1 MASYKPVAAA
11 LRVLEVLAAVNR
23 LNRKASVAEIHR
35 RTGIDKATIVRMLET
50 LAHAGYLVR
59 EPDQAIYQVT
69 GKALSLSTAFDRH
82 TVFGTIIAPLMAEF
96 RLAVGWPS
104 DVALFD
110 TDAMLV
116 VQSSREGETFSFNRS
131 PGFRAPMLGTSLG
144 LAYLA
149 FCPPAERAAILA
161 RLSGNTADTAP
172 WAKLAHDPARV
183 ARRLEEV
190 RTRGYA
196 TMDESYSR
204 LEYEGRIASIG
215 VPIMTERE
223 LFASINVIY
232 LTSALSPQK
241 ARESLLVPLTD
252 FARRM
257 GLALAEK
264 AVPGICLAKG
274 PLTGS

>member
-11 LRVLEVLAAVNR
+11 LRVLDVLAAVNR
-23 LNRKASVAEIHR
+23 LNKKASVAEIHR

-59 EPDQAIYQVT
+59 DADQTIYQVT

-82 TVFGTIIAPLMAEF
+82 TVVGTIIAPLMSEF
-96 RLAVGWPS
+96 RVAVGWPS

-116 VQSSREGETFSFNRS
+116 IKSSREGEPFSFNRA
-131 PGFRAPMLGTSLG
+131 PGFRAPMAGTSLG

-149 FCPPAERAAILA
+149 FCPEPERAAILA
-161 RLSGNTADTAP
+161 RIAADTGDTTP
-172 WAKLAHDPARV
+172 WSRLVQEPARI

-190 RTRGYA
+190 RSRGYA
-196 TMDESYSR
+196 TMDETYSR
-204 LEYEGRIASIG
+204 IEYEGRIASIG

-223 LFASINVIY
+223 LFASINIIY
-232 LTSALSPQK
+232 LTSALSPQA
-241 ARESLLVPLTD
+241 ARETLLGPLKD
-252 FARRM
+252 VAARM
-257 GLALAEK
+257 GTALAEK
-264 AVPGICLAKG
+264 AAPGIQL
-274 PLTGS
+274 

>member
-1 MASYKPVAAA
+1 MASYKPVTAA

-23 LNRKASVAEIHR
+23 LRSKASVAELHR

-59 EPDQAIYQVT
+59 EPDQSIYQVT

-82 TVFGTIIAPLMAEF
+82 TVIGTILAPLMSEF

-104 DVALFD
+104 DIALFD
-110 TDAMLV
+110 SDAMLV
-116 VQSSREGETFSFNRS
+116 IQSSREGETFSFNRS

-149 FCPPAERAAILA
+149 FCPAPEREAILA
-161 RLSGNTADTAP
+161 RLSAKPIVETTP
-172 WAKLAHDPARV
+172 WTKLAHDGPRLV
-183 ARRLEEV
+183 RRLEEV

-215 VPIMTERE
+215 VPIRTEGE
-223 LFASINVIY
+223 LFAAINVIY
-232 LTSALSPQK
+232 LTSALAPRA
-241 ARESLLVPLTD
+241 ARDSLLGPLTEI
-252 FARRM
+252 AARM
-257 GLALAEK
+257 GQALADK
-264 AVPGICLAKG
+264 AVPSVSLE
-274 PLTGS
+274 PE

>member
-1 MASYKPVAAA
+1 MASYKPVTAA

-23 LNRKASVAEIHR
+23 LRSKASVAELHR

-59 EPDQAIYQVT
+59 EPDQSIYQVT

-82 TVFGTIIAPLMAEF
+82 TVIGTILAPLMSEF

-104 DVALFD
+104 DIALFD
-110 TDAMLV
+110 SDAMLV
-116 VQSSREGETFSFNRS
+116 IQSSREGETFSFNRS

-149 FCPPAERAAILA
+149 FCPASERAAILA
-161 RLSGNTADTAP
+161 RLSAKPIVETTP
-172 WAKLAHDPARV
+172 WTKLAHDGPRLV
-183 ARRLEEV
+183 RRLEEV

-215 VPIMTERE
+215 VPIRTEDE
-223 LFASINVIY
+223 LFAAINVIY
-232 LTSALSPQK
+232 LTSALAPRA
-241 ARESLLVPLTD
+241 ARDSLLGPLTEI
-252 FARRM
+252 AARM
-257 GLALAEK
+257 GQALADK
-264 AVPGICLAKG
+264 AVPSVSLE
-274 PLTGS
+274 PE

>member
-11 LRVLEVLAAVNR
+11 LRVLDVLAAVNR

-82 TVFGTIIAPLMAEF
+82 TVVGTIIAPLVAEF

-104 DVALFD
+104 DIALFD

-116 VQSSREGETFSFNRS
+116 IQSSREGETFSFNRS

-149 FCPPAERAAILA
+149 FCPPAERAAILD
-161 RLSGNTADTAP
+161 RLSARTPVETTP
-172 WAKLAHDPARV
+172 WAKLAHDPARI

-190 RTRGYA
+190 RAKGYA

-204 LEYEGRIASIG
+204 MEYEGRIASIG
-215 VPIMTERE
+215 VPILTERE

-232 LTSALSPQK
+232 LTSALSPK
-241 ARESLLVPLTD
+241 AARDGLLAPLQD
-252 FARRM
+252 FAARM
-257 GLALAEK
+257 GQALAET
-264 AVPGICLAKG
+264 AVPGIARCG
-274 PLTGS
+274 ITGS